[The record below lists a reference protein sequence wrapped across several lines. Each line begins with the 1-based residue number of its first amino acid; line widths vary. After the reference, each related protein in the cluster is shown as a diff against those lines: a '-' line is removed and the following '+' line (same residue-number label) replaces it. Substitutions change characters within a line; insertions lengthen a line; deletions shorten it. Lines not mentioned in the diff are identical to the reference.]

1 MAYIDIWSMLGFNNN
16 ATMFMEAFRGVSNII
31 LTENPQF
38 TEDDFSI
45 GNTFLKLSSIY

>member
-1 MAYIDIWSMLGFNNN
+1 MAYIDIWSMLGFNNH

-38 TEDDFSI
+38 TEDDFKKVFPI
-45 GNTFLKLSSIY
+45 FPIEII